1 MAHISARFV
10 TIGTLYTLLAM
21 CVGIW
26 MGVQQDFRNA
36 HLHAHVNLVA
46 GIWFIAF
53 ALVYKA
59 YPTAA
64 ATALA
69 RLHFWLANLGAAI
82 FLPGLYIATNFGN
95 PLLAII
101 GSLLTLAAM
110 VVFLVNFRRSYDA
123 PSALA

>member
-10 TIGTLYTLLAM
+10 TIGILYTLLAM
-21 CVGIW
+21 CLGIW
-26 MGVQQDFRNA
+26 MGIHQDFRNA
-36 HLHAHVNLVA
+36 HLHAHINLVA

-59 YPTAA
+59 YPAAA
-64 ATALA
+64 ATGLA

-82 FLPGLYIATNFGN
+82 FLPGLYVVMSFDN

-110 VVFLVNFRRSYDA
+110 AVFLVNFLRSYDS
-123 PSALA
+123 PSAA